1 MEQVWLLLSL
11 ASLVTGFGLT
21 VALLVLKR
29 LAPVSV
35 PPVLTAVLALLVMG
49 IASFSGVYLRILD
62 IPRSIPAYR
71 AVNAVA
77 WGYAAFAMLWFS
89 VRERS
94 RDRGGL
100 PVAFVTGAAALVTAF
115 FAAHPPQDGL
125 LGGAPSVRSGLMI
138 AVEVLVG
145 ALAVWAGVR
154 ALVRSRATTS
164 RPWRAYLR
172 GFGAALLVLVPANLF
187 DFAVSLVLQ
196 ARGVEVRD
204 GFVYAAGYAV
214 ANVVLIVAIVRAI
227 RLSSDEAPAVP
238 QTFVDAYGITAR
250 ERDVVEKLI
259 EGKAD
264 RRIAE
269 ELFISPRTV
278 DTHLR
283 AVFRKCEV
291 ASRLQLTRLVVS
303 YGELRRAR

>member
-29 LAPVSV
+29 LAPVAV
-35 PPVLTAVLALLVMG
+35 PRVLTAVLALLVMG

-71 AVNAVA
+71 VVNALA
-77 WGYAAFAMLWFS
+77 WGYAAFAMLWFPL
-89 VRERS
+89 RERS
-94 RDRGGL
+94 PDRGGL

-115 FAAHPPQDGL
+115 FAAHPPQDAL
-125 LGGAPSVRSGLMI
+125 LGGAPSVRSALMI

-172 GFGAALLVLVPANLF
+172 GFGAALLVLVPANLV

-196 ARGVEVRD
+196 ARGVEARD
-204 GFVYAAGYAV
+204 GFVFAAGYAV
-214 ANVVLIVAIVRAI
+214 SNVVLIAAIVRAI
-227 RLSSDEAPAVP
+227 RLSSDDAPAVP
-238 QTFVDAYGITAR
+238 QAFLDAYGITAR

-259 EGKAD
+259 EGKPD
-264 RRIAE
+264 RLIAE

-283 AVFRKCEV
+283 SVFRKCEV
-291 ASRLQLTRLVVS
+291 ASRLQLTRLVIS
-303 YGELRRAR
+303 YGELRRTR